1 MHPLIH
7 QVLVLFLKTKK
18 QSLHKPVPLLPSP
31 SVSPSASSSFPWWQE
46 GWWKCAC
53 RPLHLSHLSSSTAHR
68 QTVPQTFLWSTSP
81 GNETNT
87 HSRNVYTSD
96 KPTTTKENIFR
107 LLFSLWMCCVPCYT
121 YIYAQQLLSTVF
133 VDLKTKQTYIWR
145 TLDNAE
151 NKQWNRDPGLYMLT
165 YFWGSFW
172 RAGEFG
178 IQRIEHFA
186 LHLLFLDF
194 HQVCLKQQFL
204 KHKQEQYYR
213 SCSLKGNQTDFS
225 NG

>member
-53 RPLHLSHLSSSTAHR
+53 RPLHLSRLSSSTAHR

-121 YIYAQQLLSTVF
+121 YICAAAVEYCFCGFKNKTNLHLENTRQCRKQTMKQRSRVIH
-133 VDLKTKQTYIWR
+133 VDLLLRELLTGRGIWHPAHWTLCAPPSLSGLPPGVPEAAIPETQAR
-145 TLDNAE
+145 TILQE
-151 NKQWNRDPGLYMLT
+151 
-165 YFWGSFW
+165 
-172 RAGEFG
+172 
-178 IQRIEHFA
+178 
-186 LHLLFLDF
+186 LFL
-194 HQVCLKQQFL
+194 
-204 KHKQEQYYR
+204 
-213 SCSLKGNQTDFS
+213 KGKPNWF
-225 NG
+225 